1 MLKQVL
7 IIHLYIPGDRCT
19 TVPYY
24 EDDEDD
30 EDAMR
35 FARDKNG
42 KRIELPASMKYE
54 EFKKKYID

>member
-1 MLKQVL
+1 MNL
-7 IIHLYIPGDRCT
+7 HPNDRCT

-42 KRIELPASMKYE
+42 KRIEVPASMKYE

>member
-1 MLKQVL
+1 ML

-24 EDDEDD
+24 EDDED
-30 EDAMR
+30 EGNTR
-35 FARDKNG
+35 FARNKNG
-42 KRIELPASMKYE
+42 KRIEVPASMKYE

>member
-24 EDDEDD
+24 EDDE
-30 EDAMR
+30 EEVNMR
-35 FARDKNG
+35 FARNKDG
-42 KRIELPASMKYE
+42 KRIEVPASMKYE

>member
-19 TVPYY
+19 TVQYY
-24 EDDEDD
+24 EDDED
-30 EDAMR
+30 EGNTR
-35 FARDKNG
+35 FARNKNG
-42 KRIELPASMKYE
+42 KRIEVPASMKYE

>member
-24 EDDEDD
+24 EDDED
-30 EDAMR
+30 EGNTR
-35 FARDKNG
+35 FARNKNG
-42 KRIELPASMKYE
+42 KRIEVPANMKYE

>member
-24 EDDEDD
+24 EDDED
-30 EDAMR
+30 AMR

-42 KRIELPASMKYE
+42 KRIEIPSNMTFNE
-54 EFKKKYID
+54 WKKKYID